1 MIAFVKRYA
10 GFFLLL
16 LSLGGLVFLNVGSRA
31 EADVAVVRT
40 TTTIQATTT
49 ASTTAVT
56 TSTMGPRLCA
66 VDVIGAV
73 LHPGRYILSETA
85 TVADAIALAGGA
97 AATADLSAVNLAKAL
112 YDGMV
117 VAVPAAAA
125 APITYVY
132 VDVKGAVRFPGVY
145 RVETGKR
152 VVDAVLLAGG
162 FTADA
167 DASNINLAVTV
178 RDEMMIV
185 IPFVSSVSDPDGED
199 PEEIDVNAGKV
210 NINTATVEEL
220 DVLYG
225 IGYILAQRIID
236 YRAEYGAFE
245 TIEDIMKVDGI
256 KESVYEAIKDDICV

>member
-31 EADVAVVRT
+31 EADAPVIRT
-40 TTTIQATTT
+40 TTTAATTS
-49 ASTTAVT
+49 AVSTTVT
-56 TSTMGPRLCA
+56 TATTGVRIYA

-73 LHPGRYILSETA
+73 LHPGRYVLSEAA

-97 AATADLSAVNLAKAL
+97 TATADLSAVNLAKAL

-117 VAVPAAAA
+117 VAVPAVAEV
-125 APITYVY
+125 PKTYVY
-132 VDVKGAVRFPGVY
+132 VDVKGAVRYPGVY
-145 RVETGKR
+145 RVEAGKR
-152 VVDAVLLAGG
+152 VYDAVMLAGG
-162 FTADA
+162 FTAAA
-167 DASNINLAVTV
+167 DASQVNLAVTV
-178 RDEMMIV
+178 TDEMMIV
-185 IPFVSSVSDPDGED
+185 IPFLSTPEPDDED
-199 PEEIDVNAGKV
+199 HDVTDEDAGKI

-256 KESVYEAIKDDICV
+256 KDTVYEAIKDDICV